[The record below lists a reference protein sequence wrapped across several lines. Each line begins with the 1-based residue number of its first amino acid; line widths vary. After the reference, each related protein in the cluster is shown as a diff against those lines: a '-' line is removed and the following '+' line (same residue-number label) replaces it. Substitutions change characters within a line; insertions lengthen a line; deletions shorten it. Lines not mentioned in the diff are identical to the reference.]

1 MRDKFNQGQNLHQD
15 AEESDRSAV
24 SPGDDPALLELVTT
38 AVGGDLRERVSRR
51 VEDDVCQSQ
60 GTELPSGRR
69 GAQLVKLLN
78 PGADTYVRQ
87 ICLDAIVT

>member
-1 MRDKFNQGQNLHQD
+1 M
-15 AEESDRSAV
+15 
-24 SPGDDPALLELVTT
+24 SPGDDPCSLLELVTT

-51 VEDDVCQSQ
+51 VEDDVCQSP